1 MSHPA
6 IVVPKDNPIQ
16 RGNDMREY
24 VVNGV
29 RFRLSNSD
37 PALDDKNDGI
47 PKNARY
53 TIPRTP
59 SHPVSRINLRAGVQF
74 QNTLTGPR

>member
-1 MSHPA
+1 
-6 IVVPKDNPIQ
+6 
-16 RGNDMREY
+16 MREY

-37 PALDDKNDGI
+37 PALDDKNDCI

-59 SHPVSRINLRAGVQF
+59 SHPVSRVNLRGTATF
-74 QNTLTGPR
+74 PNTLTGSHS

>member
-1 MSHPA
+1 
-6 IVVPKDNPIQ
+6 
-16 RGNDMREY
+16 MREY

-59 SHPVSRINLRAGVQF
+59 SHPVSRVNLRGTTTF
-74 QNTLTGPR
+74 PNTLTGSR

>member
-1 MSHPA
+1 
-6 IVVPKDNPIQ
+6 
-16 RGNDMREY
+16 MREY

-37 PALDDKNDGI
+37 SALDDNNDGI
-47 PKNARY
+47 PKNARD

-59 SHPVSRINLRAGVQF
+59 SHRVTRINLRGDIQF

>member
-1 MSHPA
+1 
-6 IVVPKDNPIQ
+6 
-16 RGNDMREY
+16 MREY

-59 SHPVSRINLRAGVQF
+59 SHRVTRINLRGTATF
-74 QNTLTGPR
+74 PDTLTGSRS

>member
-1 MSHPA
+1 
-6 IVVPKDNPIQ
+6 
-16 RGNDMREY
+16 MREY

-59 SHPVSRINLRAGVQF
+59 SRPVSRINLRGAATF
-74 QNTLTGPR
+74 PNTLTGPR

>member
-1 MSHPA
+1 
-6 IVVPKDNPIQ
+6 
-16 RGNDMREY
+16 MREY

-37 PALDDKNDGI
+37 PALDDKNGGI

-59 SHPVSRINLRAGVQF
+59 SHSVSRINLRGTATF
-74 QNTLTGPR
+74 LNTLTGPR

>member
-1 MSHPA
+1 
-6 IVVPKDNPIQ
+6 
-16 RGNDMREY
+16 MREY

-29 RFRLSNSD
+29 RFRLSNSY
-37 PALDDKNDGI
+37 PALDDRNDGI

-59 SHPVSRINLRAGVQF
+59 SHPVSRVNLRGTATF
-74 QNTLTGPR
+74 PNTLTGSR

>member
-1 MSHPA
+1 
-6 IVVPKDNPIQ
+6 
-16 RGNDMREY
+16 MREY

-29 RFRLSNSD
+29 RFRLAAEN
-37 PALDDKNDGI
+37 PALDDNNDGI

-59 SHPVSRINLRAGVQF
+59 SHPVSRINLRAGIQF

>member
-1 MSHPA
+1 
-6 IVVPKDNPIQ
+6 
-16 RGNDMREY
+16 MREY

-29 RFRLSNSD
+29 RFRLSDSN

-59 SHPVSRINLRAGVQF
+59 SHPVSRINLRAGIQF
-74 QNTLTGPR
+74 PNTLTGSRS

>member
-1 MSHPA
+1 
-6 IVVPKDNPIQ
+6 
-16 RGNDMREY
+16 MREY

-47 PKNARY
+47 PNARY

-59 SHPVSRINLRAGVQF
+59 SHRVSRINLRGAATF
-74 QNTLTGPR
+74 PNTLTGPR

>member
-1 MSHPA
+1 
-6 IVVPKDNPIQ
+6 
-16 RGNDMREY
+16 MREY

-29 RFRLSNSD
+29 RFRLSDSD

-59 SHPVSRINLRAGVQF
+59 SHRVTRISLRAGIQF
-74 QNTLTGPR
+74 QNTLTGPRS

>member
-1 MSHPA
+1 
-6 IVVPKDNPIQ
+6 
-16 RGNDMREY
+16 MREY

-29 RFRLSNSD
+29 RFRLPNSD

-47 PKNARY
+47 PKDARY

-59 SHPVSRINLRAGVQF
+59 SHRVTRINLRAGIQF

>member
-1 MSHPA
+1 
-6 IVVPKDNPIQ
+6 
-16 RGNDMREY
+16 MREY

-29 RFRLSNSD
+29 RFRLAAEN

-59 SHPVSRINLRAGVQF
+59 SHRVTRINLREGIQF